1 MFLTTGYVPVF
12 SADQL
17 VQALFDLIKLPLF
30 CGHRSLIRFIYS
42 GPQVILPQLQ
52 TSLLFAVPRASC
64 PNQEIK
70 IGFGAFYDAYRNPY
84 HSLTKQNS
92 DEYYFSTTIRGH
104 LNDSFVLKL
113 LKLFH
118 EHTKDRTKRGQKRIL
133 LNGYLSHKTIELPTF
148 CDKRND
154 IPIYFPSHITHLL

>member
-12 SADQL
+12 
-17 VQALFDLIKLPLF
+17 LPTSS
-30 CGHRSLIRFIYS
+30 SLIRFIYS

-92 DEYYFSTTIRGH
+92 VKKNDEYYFSTTIRGH